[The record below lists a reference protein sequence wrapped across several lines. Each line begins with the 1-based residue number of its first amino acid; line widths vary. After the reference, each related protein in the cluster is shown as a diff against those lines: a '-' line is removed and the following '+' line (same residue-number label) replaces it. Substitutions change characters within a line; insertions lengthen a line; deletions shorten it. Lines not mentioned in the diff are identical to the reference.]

1 VEKAPRGLGEAMHP
15 KATTKGN
22 LDAFAAKILAAVA
35 IEPRVSPTT
44 SRVRSFL
51 EVASSASPL

>member
-1 VEKAPRGLGEAMHP
+1 VEKAPRGLGEAMYP

-22 LDAFAAKILAAVA
+22 LDAFAAKILAAIT
-35 IEPRVSPTT
+35 IEPRVSPIT

-51 EVASSASPL
+51 EVISSASLL

>member
-1 VEKAPRGLGEAMHP
+1 MHP
-15 KATTKGN
+15 EATTKGD

-51 EVASSASPL
+51 EVASSASPP

>member
-1 VEKAPRGLGEAMHP
+1 MYP

-22 LDAFAAKILAAVA
+22 LDAFAAKILAAIT
-35 IEPRVSPTT
+35 IEPRVSPIT

-51 EVASSASPL
+51 EVISSASLL